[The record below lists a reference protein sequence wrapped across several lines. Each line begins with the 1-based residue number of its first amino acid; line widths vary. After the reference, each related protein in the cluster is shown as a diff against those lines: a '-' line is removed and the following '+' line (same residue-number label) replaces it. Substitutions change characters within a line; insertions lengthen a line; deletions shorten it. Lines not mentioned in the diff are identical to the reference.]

1 MAPAEGASGSTLE
14 VAHALAAGAVA
25 QTAGVDP
32 RIGLS
37 TRDAE
42 ERAGES
48 GPNELSA
55 PDPPKVWRLALRSA
69 TQPFLLMLL
78 GAGIA
83 AAVIGEVRDG
93 LLILAGLVPLVGA
106 DVATEYR
113 GEHALEAL
121 RHASAPQAQV
131 RRDGRVEDL
140 AAAALVP
147 GDIVLLHVGDVV
159 PADLRLT
166 RVDRLVLDRSVLTGE
181 SIPETMSVE
190 PDALASG
197 VADRRSMAYAGMSV
211 VGGRG
216 EGIVVATGAGTQVG
230 RIASG
235 LTTDE
240 RRRSPLQHELDRL
253 VRLMLFVA
261 VGLIVITVGLGFARG
276 NPLADNLLAGITAA
290 IAAVPEEPPV
300 LLAVVLGLG
309 AYRLLRRSVL
319 VRRLNAEEV
328 LGAIDVIVTDK
339 TGTLT
344 QNRLEVISVADAF
357 GSDPNP
363 AAHAAV
369 LLDALRAED
378 DAWDDSHEIRT
389 SSFTRALREA
399 VLAAG
404 GDTSLDPDDLVD
416 STPPT
421 DDRPVCRRPQRTG
434 RGTSKR

>member
-1 MAPAEGASGSTLE
+1 MAPADATSGSTLE

-42 ERAGES
+42 ERAAEA

-166 RVDRLVLDRSVLTGE
+166 R
-181 SIPETMSVE
+181 
-190 PDALASG
+190 
-197 VADRRSMAYAGMSV
+197 ADR
-211 VGGRG
+211 
-216 EGIVVATGAGTQVG
+216 
-230 RIASG
+230 
-235 LTTDE
+235 
-240 RRRSPLQHELDRL
+240 P
-253 VRLMLFVA
+253 
-261 VGLIVITVGLGFARG
+261 
-276 NPLADNLLAGITAA
+276 
-290 IAAVPEEPPV
+290 
-300 LLAVVLGLG
+300 
-309 AYRLLRRSVL
+309 
-319 VRRLNAEEV
+319 
-328 LGAIDVIVTDK
+328 
-339 TGTLT
+339 
-344 QNRLEVISVADAF
+344 
-357 GSDPNP
+357 
-363 AAHAAV
+363 
-369 LLDALRAED
+369 
-378 DAWDDSHEIRT
+378 
-389 SSFTRALREA
+389 
-399 VLAAG
+399 
-404 GDTSLDPDDLVD
+404 
-416 STPPT
+416 
-421 DDRPVCRRPQRTG
+421 RPG
-434 RGTSKR
+434 SKRPDR